1 MAESKTSP
9 FAGKVALVTG
19 ASSGIGYASA
29 AALAKAGA
37 KVVVAARRKAAL
49 DDLVKEIEKAGGT
62 AMAVKLDV
70 TKEEENF
77 AAVKAAVDKYGSLD
91 IAYLNAGVYSSDGK
105 SVWEGDSKV
114 WEKNYFVNVF
124 GVYYGMKA
132 AMKQMVD
139 QGKGGSIL
147 VTSSA
152 VGLQSH
158 EELAGSSGYTSS
170 KFAVTGMVK
179 YIAAEGVKHNIRV
192 NAVAPGVIVTPMV
205 GGDKGAEQFAKM
217 VHIIKRPGKPKDI
230 ANAVLYLTNPENDFV
245 TGISLPVDGG
255 FTSK

>member
-62 AMAVKLDV
+62 AMVRFCKHLCRLKDESERGLSREEHVRRSGVRKRAVKLDV

-124 GVYYGMKA
+124 GVYYGMK
-132 AMKQMVD
+132 
-139 QGKGGSIL
+139 
-147 VTSSA
+147 
-152 VGLQSH
+152 
-158 EELAGSSGYTSS
+158 
-170 KFAVTGMVK
+170 
-179 YIAAEGVKHNIRV
+179 
-192 NAVAPGVIVTPMV
+192 
-205 GGDKGAEQFAKM
+205 
-217 VHIIKRPGKPKDI
+217 
-230 ANAVLYLTNPENDFV
+230 
-245 TGISLPVDGG
+245 
-255 FTSK
+255 